1 MTFIFFS
8 FFQTKI
14 HAADNQVYCVVKGV
28 IFFFFFTSWQYIEY
42 GFQGERWENFVKL
55 FNADSE
61 LFAVYFLKL
70 IR

>member
-14 HAADNQVYCVVKGV
+14 HAADNQVHCVVKGV
-28 IFFFFFTSWQYIEY
+28 IFFFFYKLALYRIWFSGREV
-42 GFQGERWENFVKL
+42 GELCVKL